1 MEKLVE
7 LLSIV
12 KKVCFSDKIEQKKLT
27 DPSHDVTDD
36 FSIQGKVLQQ
46 LRIPWTKWCKR
57 AFPNR
62 IKTWRD
68 MLPNDQ

>member
-46 LRIPWTKWCKR
+46 LRIP
-57 AFPNR
+57 
-62 IKTWRD
+62 
-68 MLPNDQ
+68 